1 MPYLLFAYRKA
12 PQDSTG
18 FSPFEIL
25 YGHRVRGPLDI
36 LREGWTDEK
45 AEEVPAITHVIT
57 MRNRLSEM
65 AKLAQDNLKQAQ
77 GRQKRYYDS
86 GARLRS
92 VEQGDEVLV
101 LLPMQTNKLK
111 LEWRGPYKVTRKVTD
126 VDYEIQT
133 PGRRQETKVYHIN
146 MMKKWN
152 PSPANYATALS
163 AELEREDET
172 EGLPPTSCDVGE
184 RSRCGDSYSSI

>member
-1 MPYLLFAYRKA
+1 
-12 PQDSTG
+12 
-18 FSPFEIL
+18 
-25 YGHRVRGPLDI
+25 
-36 LREGWTDEK
+36 
-45 AEEVPAITHVIT
+45 
-57 MRNRLSEM
+57 MRSEM

-111 LEWRGPYKVTRKVTD
+111 LEWRGPYKVIRKVTD

-152 PSPANYATALS
+152 PSPANCAIA
-163 AELEREDET
+163 
-172 EGLPPTSCDVGE
+172 
-184 RSRCGDSYSSI
+184 